1 MVQTVIHTAMKNVL
15 NKRFFRLDNPKIK
28 AMIMYSGGAD
38 SLALAKG
45 LLESTT
51 HQILIHHVIVKNNEK
66 RDNFELKMLEEQMK
80 FLRNNC
86 RKFEFIEST
95 FEMQIGNKAGGL
107 DLSLSLFMGAR
118 ACVALNNKISL
129 IHTGHLLRTAPTD
142 MYEGIAVMNSVFTNK
157 RFKPIWICPLRG
169 LNRASAKK
177 EIYKSIG
184 KKGLELTVSCREPKF
199 NNGKFE
205 SCLSCHACKTRA
217 TTIKELGWSQSLV
230 K

>member
-1 MVQTVIHTAMKNVL
+1 MVQKVIHSAMKNVL
-15 NKRFFRLDNPKIK
+15 NARFFRLDNPKIK

-51 HQILIHHVIVKNNEK
+51 HQILIHHVIIKNNEK
-66 RDNFELKMLEEQMK
+66 RDGFELQKLEEQLK
-80 FLRNNC
+80 FLRDNC
-86 RKFEFIEST
+86 RKFEFIQST

-129 IHTGHLLRTAPTD
+129 ILTGHLFAQPTD

-157 RFKPIWICPLRG
+157 KFKPIWLCPLRG

-184 KKGLELTVSCREPKF
+184 KKGLELTVSCREPKLI
-199 NNGKFE
+199 NGKFE

-217 TTIKELGWSQSLV
+217 TTIKELGWSKSLV